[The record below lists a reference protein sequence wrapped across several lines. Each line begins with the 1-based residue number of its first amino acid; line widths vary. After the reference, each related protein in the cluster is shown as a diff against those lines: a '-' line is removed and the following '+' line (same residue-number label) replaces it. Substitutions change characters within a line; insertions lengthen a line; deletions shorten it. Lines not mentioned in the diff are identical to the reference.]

1 MDKQQKIEEWAQWD
15 APVGNGLFGLP
26 FNEAESSFVVV
37 PVPWEVTVSY
47 RSGTALGPKAIRK
60 ASVQVDLYDPV
71 APDIWKQG
79 IFMLRPDPRIVQLN
93 RTLRPLAEK
102 YLRHF
107 PASGKRWMQILQ
119 RINEGCAEMIELVRQ
134 CCQHLL
140 QQQKKVVVVGGDH
153 SVPLGYLRALAERYA
168 SFGIL
173 QLDAHCDL
181 REAFEGFHF
190 SHASIMHHAL
200 QLPQL
205 GTLVQVGIRDYS
217 AGEHEVIQRKSDRI
231 VAFSDFHIKQQH
243 YEGKTWAAQCD
254 QIIACLPDLVYVSVD
269 IDVLN
274 PSLCPHT
281 GTPVPGGLE
290 FDQVL
295 MLLYKLSASG
305 KTLIGCDLCEVAP
318 GSAKQLASSWDAN
331 VGARLLF
338 KLVNALGLACH
349 QTTDASA

>member
-1 MDKQQKIEEWAQWD
+1 MDKQQKIEAWAQWD
-15 APVGNGLFGLP
+15 APMGNGLFGLP
-26 FNEAESSFVVV
+26 FDEAESAFVVV

-47 RSGTALGPKAIRK
+47 RSGTALGPKAIQK
-60 ASVQVDLYDPV
+60 ASVQVDLFDPV
-71 APDIWKQG
+71 APDVWKQG
-79 IFMLRPDPRIVQLN
+79 IFMLRPEPRIMQLN

-107 PASGKRWMQILQ
+107 PASGKRWMRVLQ
-119 RINEGCAEMIELVRQ
+119 RINEGCAEMTELVRQ
-134 CCQHLL
+134 CCLPLL

-153 SVPLGYLRALAERYA
+153 SIPLGYLRALTEQYA

-200 QLPQL
+200 QLRQVSR
-205 GTLVQVGIRDYS
+205 LVQVGIRDYS
-217 AGEHEVIQRKSDRI
+217 AGEHAVIQRMPDRI
-231 VAFSDFHIKQQH
+231 VAFPDFYLKQQH
-243 YEGKTWAAQCD
+243 HEGKTWSALCD
-254 QIIACLPDLVYVSVD
+254 QIIAHLPDLVYVSVD

-295 MLLYKLSASG
+295 MLLHKLSASG
-305 KTLIGCDLCEVAP
+305 KTVIGCDLCEVAP
-318 GSAKQLASSWDAN
+318 GSSRPLAWSWDAN

-338 KLVNALGLACH
+338 KLINTLGMAQH
-349 QTTDASA
+349 KTIESTA